1 MINLIRTTFA
11 VLFFLSIFTIIYAEN
26 IPNKKSNVSNKAIEE
41 TLLIGLN
48 SDNLGLKISS
58 AYMLG
63 EIKAINAIS
72 ELTTFIKKVDN
83 DKARLTAIL
92 ALLKIA
98 SSESNVVLNQN
109 DGNLEISQLCE
120 RLINCH
126 SCLTEIFDPQKVK
139 EELSAVSE

>member
-1 MINLIRTTFA
+1 MKNIIRII
-11 VLFFLSIFTIIYAEN
+11 VLAIFVFSAFSLLFAEN
-26 IPNKKSNVSNKAIEE
+26 IPTKAKRVEYEQIEKS
-41 TLLIGLN
+41 LLIGLN

-63 EIKAINAIS
+63 EIKSKNSIP

-98 SSESNVVLNQN
+98 SSESNVALNQN
-109 DGNLEISQLCE
+109 DRNNEIDQLCE
-120 RLINCH
+120 RLMNCH
-126 SCLTEIFDPQKVK
+126 TCLTEIFDPQKER
-139 EELSAVSE
+139 EEVSIVSE

>member
-1 MINLIRTTFA
+1 MKNLIKVIVIAAF
-11 VLFFLSIFTIIYAEN
+11 VLSTSSLIIAKDPPIKAKRITYEQSEN
-26 IPNKKSNVSNKAIEE
+26 N
-41 TLLIGLN
+41 LFIGLN
-48 SDNLGLKISS
+48 SDNLGLRISC

-63 EIKAINAIS
+63 EIKSKNAVP
-72 ELTTFIKKVDN
+72 ELTSFIDKVDN

-109 DGNLEISQLCE
+109 DSNIEISQLCE

-126 SCLTEIFDPQKVK
+126 SCLTEIFDPQNVR
-139 EELSAVSE
+139 EEVSAVSE

>member
-1 MINLIRTTFA
+1 MKNLIRTTFV
-11 VLFFLSIFTIIYAEN
+11 VLLLLSIFTNIYAEN
-26 IPNKKSNVSNKAIEE
+26 IPNKKSNVSNEAIEE

-63 EIKAINAIS
+63 EIKAINAIP

-98 SSESNVVLNQN
+98 
-109 DGNLEISQLCE
+109 
-120 RLINCH
+120 
-126 SCLTEIFDPQKVK
+126 
-139 EELSAVSE
+139 

>member
-1 MINLIRTTFA
+1 MKNIIKVTFA
-11 VLFFLSIFTIIYAEN
+11 SLFILSIFTSIYAEN
-26 IPNKKSNVSNKAIEE
+26 IPNKKSTVSYEAVEE
-41 TLLIGLN
+41 TLLEGLN

-63 EIKAINAIS
+63 EIKSKNAIP
-72 ELTTFIKKVDN
+72 ELISFINTMKN

-98 SSESNVVLNQN
+98 SSESNITLNQN
-109 DGNLEISQLCE
+109 DRNSEIGQLCE

-126 SCLTEIFDPQKVK
+126 SCLTEIFDPQNVS
-139 EELSAVSE
+139 EELSAISE

>member
-1 MINLIRTTFA
+1 MKNLIRTTFV
-11 VLFFLSIFTIIYAEN
+11 VLFLLSMFTSIYAEN
-26 IPNKKSNVSNKAIEE
+26 TPNKKSNVSNEAIEK

-63 EIKAINAIS
+63 EIKSKNAIA
-72 ELTTFIKKVDN
+72 ELTTFIKNVDN

-98 SSESNVVLNQN
+98 SSESNVALNQN
-109 DGNLEISQLCE
+109 ENNSEISQLCE
-120 RLINCH
+120 RLMNCH
-126 SCLTEIFDPQKVK
+126 SCLTEIYDPQKEI
-139 EELSAVSE
+139 EEVSIVSE